1 MVDQT
6 KDPHLP
12 SLPESKLPELEV
24 SRPDREGRVTIRL
37 SLGGIPKFVDT
48 CKPESDRSRT
58 ALANKAAAMFPVFN
72 EPEARERLT
81 SAIMAKVQVFDAEV
95 VGGQQLPE
103 RPSAEQLIDYLEA
116 QEIELFHRATD
127 GEPEGFLSR
136 VVDERRETFRIG
148 SRSCRHVLARIAW
161 DAFHSVLHEQTLNEV
176 RATIE
181 MMACTGGVQY
191 PVGIRSLS
199 YEGKVFVDLANETW
213 SVVEISASGYVVQSS
228 MDVPVRFVRPAG
240 IRPLPTPSGGGTL
253 DDLADLLNLPGN
265 DELLLLEAWM
275 VAAFRTGLPYAALV
289 VTGEAGSAKSSFCET
304 VRSLTDPN
312 ACNLRAL
319 PKNRDDLF
327 SAAMNSRL
335 QSYENLSGLTQ
346 EMSNAMCIILTG
358 GSNAK
363 RKLYS
368 DNEEA
373 FAVAHNP
380 MLLNG
385 IENPATRSDLAD
397 RSVVFSL
404 PPIAE
409 EDRELTEDYYRKL
422 DEMRPRILGA
432 LFELVARTLK
442 ELPGVRVAR
451 LPRMADFCRCGI
463 AVERALGLPDG
474 AFLAAYKR
482 NYSTSHLDAILASPI
497 GPPLLEL
504 LRVQRHWEGSATEL
518 LGELKALL
526 PDDGPSANRLFPK
539 SASALSRSLRRL
551 RPSLRVHGICSSD
564 ERDSGHGRE
573 RRLALW
579 VPDGGGSGT
588 SSDASDVSDGI
599 PTAFSGRKTPPPL
612 RPAQHA
618 RESEAV
624 ERAGKRH
631 DSHQKGGCT
640 EPPKLGEM
648 PSDASEPSDIAGLPY
663 FSERKRCPGCGGVSF
678 HKLHGAPQR
687 ICSSCH
693 PPSPT
698 DEVEA
703 RFGGNDEEVA

>member
-1 MVDQT
+1 MVDPT
-6 KDPHLP
+6 NDPQLP
-12 SLPESKLPELEV
+12 SVPETELPELEV
-24 SRPDREGRVTIRL
+24 SPPNREGRVTVRL
-37 SLGGIPKFVDT
+37 SLGSTPKFVDT
-48 CKPESDRSRT
+48 CKPESDKSRT
-58 ALANKAAAMFPVFN
+58 TLADKAAEMFPVFN
-72 EPEARERLT
+72 EPEARERLF
-81 SAIMAKVQVFDAEV
+81 SAIMERVHVFDPEV
-95 VGGQQLPE
+95 VGGQQARE
-103 RPSAEQLIDYLEA
+103 RLTAEQLIDHLEA
-116 QEIELFHRATD
+116 QEVEFFHRAAD

-136 VVDERRETFRIG
+136 VVERRRETFRIG
-148 SRSCRHVLARIAW
+148 SRSCRHMLSRIAW
-161 DAFHSVLHEQTLNEV
+161 DAFHAVLPEQTINEV

-181 MMACTGGVQY
+181 MMACTGGVQH

-199 YEGKVFVDLANETW
+199 YEGSVYVDLADEEW
-213 SVVEISASGYVVQSS
+213 SVVEISSTGYEVKSS
-228 MDVPVRFVRPAG
+228 MDLPVRFARPAG
-240 IRPLPTPSGGGTL
+240 IKPLPTPSGGGTL
-253 DDLADLLNLPGN
+253 DELAELLNLPGN

-289 VTGEAGSAKSSFCET
+289 VTGEAGSAKSTFCET

-335 QSYENLSGLTQ
+335 QCYENLSRLSQ
-346 EMSNAMCIILTG
+346 EMSDAMCIILTG

-404 PPIAE
+404 QPIDE
-409 EDRELTEDYYRKL
+409 EDRELTEEYDRKL
-422 DEMRPRILGA
+422 DAARPRILGA
-432 LFELVARTLK
+432 LFDLVAKTLK
-442 ELPGVRVAR
+442 ELPSVKAAR
-451 LPRMADFCRCGI
+451 LPRMADFSRCGI

-474 AFLAAYKR
+474 AFLAAYNR

-504 LRVQRHWEGSATEL
+504 LRDQRHWEGSATNL

-526 PDDGPSANRLFPK
+526 PDDGPGTNRLFPK
-539 SASALSRSLRRL
+539 SASALSRLLRRL
-551 RPSLRVHGICSSD
+551 APSLRVQGIGFRD
-564 ERDSGHGRE
+564 ERGSGHGRE

-579 VPDGGGSGT
+579 VLDGGGSGA

-599 PTAFSGRKTPPPL
+599 PPAISVRETPPPL
-612 RPAQHA
+612 SPAIDA
-618 RESEAV
+618 ADSEGVEWGREGLDP
-624 ERAGKRH
+624 RNR
-631 DSHQKGGCT
+631 GGST

-648 PSDASEPSDIAGLPY
+648 PSDASEPSDVEGLPY
-663 FSERKRCPGCGGVSF
+663 FSERTSCPGCGARVF
-678 HKLHGAPQR
+678 HKLRGAPER
-687 ICSSCH
+687 VCSTCH
-693 PPSPT
+693 PPTVT
-698 DEVEA
+698 DEIEE
-703 RFGGNDEEVA
+703 RFGAGDEEAA